1 MAEEMTINVPLT
13 DEQAY
18 LFTKNSRSDTYLM
31 TDKEF
36 TMWIYRKY
44 LDLKYEALNQLY
56 KEHDE
61 GYVAG
66 YDMGYSDA
74 LDNIRDSL
82 PHKPSKIDLSKI
94 KR

>member
-1 MAEEMTINVPLT
+1 MTINVPLT

-18 LFTKNSRSDTYLM
+18 LVTKNSRSDTYLM

-44 LDLKYEALNQLY
+44 LDLKYEDLSKLNEEY
-56 KEHDE
+56 DD
-61 GYVAG
+61 GYIAG
-66 YDMGYSDA
+66 YDIGYSEAID
-74 LDNIRDSL
+74 DVHDSL
-82 PHKPSKIDLSKI
+82 PNR